1 VHLFRSDYMLTFVDY
16 PSPMGVPAR
25 RPTMRDVAALAGV
38 SLRTV
43 SRVINDDPTVADALR
58 AQVRG
63 AVDQLRYRPNLTATH
78 FRRRDGRSFTV
89 GLLLHDVA
97 NPFLATLQRA
107 VQDVARA
114 HGCDVL
120 AGSFTDDADREREA
134 VERLVARRV
143 EGLIIMPAGDDHG
156 YLQAEQMS
164 GMAIVFLDR
173 PPAFLAADSVLADNR
188 DSAVKGVR
196 HLLRGGHRRVT
207 YLGYRES
214 TWTNQQRYQGYCDAL
229 RGRGIA
235 LDPAL
240 VRHGLYTASLAEDA
254 ATELLTQSG
263 APTALFSAQAAITI
277 GAIRAL
283 RSVKQSETT
292 ALVGF
297 GDFDTAD
304 LLEPGA
310 TVVAHDPVAFGSLAT
325 EILFRRIEGDRS
337 PISEHVQKGKL
348 IQRGSGEIAPEFKLT
363 R

>member
-1 VHLFRSDYMLTFVDY
+1 
-16 PSPMGVPAR
+16 
-25 RPTMRDVAALAGV
+25 MRDVAALAGV

-43 SRVINDDPTVADALR
+43 SRVINDDPTVADTLR
-58 AQVRG
+58 EQVRG
-63 AVDQLRYRPNLTATH
+63 AVDQLHYRPNLTATH

-97 NPFLATLQRA
+97 NPFLATVHRA

-120 AGSFTDDADREREA
+120 AASGTDDPLREREV
-134 VERLVARRV
+134 VERLIARRV
-143 EGLIIMPAGDDHG
+143 EGLIIMPAGDDHS

-164 GMAIVFLDR
+164 GTAIVFLDR

-188 DSAVKGVR
+188 KGAAKGVR
-196 HLLRGGHRRVT
+196 HLLSGGHRRIA
-207 YLGYRES
+207 YLGYRQS
-214 TWTNQQRYQGYCDAL
+214 TWTNQQRYQGYCAAL
-229 RGRGIA
+229 RGRGVA

-240 VRHGLYTASLAEDA
+240 VRQDLCTAELAEEA
-254 ATELLTQSG
+254 TTELLTR
-263 APTALFSAQAAITI
+263 PDPPDALFAAQAAITI

-283 RSVKQSETT
+283 RSVKQSEST

-297 GDFDTAD
+297 DDFNTAD
-304 LLEPGA
+304 LLEPGI
-310 TVVAHDPVAFGSLAT
+310 TVVAHDPVAVGSLAT

-337 PISEHVQKGKL
+337 PITEHVLKGRL
-348 IQRGSGEIAPEFKLT
+348 IQRGSGEISPAFELS

>member
-1 VHLFRSDYMLTFVDY
+1 MLTFVDY
-16 PSPMGVPAR
+16 PSPTGVPAR

-38 SLRTV
+38 SLRTI

-97 NPFLATLQRA
+97 NPFSATVQRA
-107 VQDVARA
+107 VQDVARD

-120 AGSFTDDADREREA
+120 AGSGTDDTDREREV

-143 EGLIIMPAGDDHG
+143 EGLIIMPAGDDHS

-173 PPAFLAADSVLADNR
+173 PPAFLAADSVLAGNR
-188 DSAVKGVR
+188 TGAAKAVR
-196 HLLRGGHRRVT
+196 HLLEVGTDASLISAIVNPPGRTSSATRVIAMLSADQASLWT
-207 YLGYRES
+207 GARPSRTVYR
-214 TWTNQQRYQGYCDAL
+214 QIG
-229 RGRGIA
+229 RGRHDGAVDSIGP
-235 LDPAL
+235 PA
-240 VRHGLYTASLAEDA
+240 
-254 ATELLTQSG
+254 
-263 APTALFSAQAAITI
+263 ALFSAQAAITI

-297 GDFDTAD
+297 DDFNTAD
-304 LLEPGA
+304 LLEPGI

-337 PISEHVQKGKL
+337 QIPSTFKKG
-348 IQRGSGEIAPEFKLT
+348 S
-363 R
+363 